1 MYPFS
6 RFRSNSRFTSL
17 SRGALS
23 LTFVFL
29 LIEFFDEFVYAVGG
43 AARPSLRADLGLSYT
58 QIGILLGLPAA
69 LNTLLEPAVMLLG
82 DTRYRKHLVIAGGL
96 GMALAAAL
104 VAGAHSF
111 TALLL
116 AEIISFPSSGA
127 FVTLSQA
134 TLMDLNP
141 GREPHMMARWSA
153 SGALANLIAP
163 LILAGGFALALGWR
177 WMYAALAV
185 WGLVLALVTVFRPF
199 PVHPHA
205 VSSATDESG
214 GTLWVLRT
222 LFRNLWVTI
231 HNLNLLRWLAL
242 LEMSD
247 LLLDMFS
254 GYVALYFADV
264 MGLDAV
270 QTSLALSLL
279 MLVSL
284 VSDLATIPLLER
296 FSGRAI
302 VRFTAAW
309 AVLAYTAFLLA
320 SWTLV
325 KIGLALLVRLS
336 TLGWYP
342 VLEGE
347 AYAAAQGR
355 SGTMKAVQSLGGLA
369 AGAIAGLIGWVA
381 GLAGLQTA
389 MGLLLFGPLCLVA
402 FVPRPALE
410 QG

>member
-1 MYPFS
+1 MHKHTLP
-6 RFRSNSRFTSL
+6 RSNGRLANLF
-17 SRGALS
+17 RGTYS
-23 LTFVFL
+23 LTFLFL

-43 AARPSLRADLGLSYT
+43 TARPSLRLDLGLSYA

-69 LNTLLEPAVMLLG
+69 LNTLLEPVLMLLG
-82 DTRYRKHLVIAGGL
+82 DTRWRKQLVIAGGL
-96 GMALAAAL
+96 GMALSAAL
-104 VAGAHSF
+104 VAGAQSF
-111 TALLL
+111 PVLLL

-141 GREPHMMARWSA
+141 GREPHMMARWSV

-163 LILAGGFALALGWR
+163 LILAGGFALAFGWR

-185 WGLVLALVTVFRPF
+185 WGLGLALVTAFRPF
-199 PVHPHA
+199 PVHMRADPEA
-205 VSSATDESG
+205 QAGRGSI
-214 GTLWVLRT
+214 LRG
-222 LFRNLWVTI
+222 LFRNLWKAVR
-231 HNLNLLRWLAL
+231 NLSLLRWLGL
-242 LEMSD
+242 LEVSD
-247 LLLDMFS
+247 LLLDVFS

-264 MGLDAV
+264 IGLNAV
-270 QTSLALSLL
+270 QTSLALSLI

-284 VSDLATIPLLER
+284 IDDLALIPLLER
-296 FSGRAI
+296 FAGRAI

-309 AVLAYTAFLLA
+309 AVLAYSAFLLVP
-320 SWTLV
+320 WPLV
-325 KIGLALLVRLS
+325 KIGLALLVRLT

-369 AGAIAGLIGWVA
+369 AGVIAGLIGWVA

-389 MGLLLFGPLCLVA
+389 MWILLLGPLCLAA
-402 FVPRPALE
+402 FVPRPVG
-410 QG
+410 QKSMIK

>member
-1 MYPFS
+1 M
-6 RFRSNSRFTSL
+6 
-17 SRGALS
+17 
-23 LTFVFL
+23 
-29 LIEFFDEFVYAVGG
+29 GG
-43 AARPSLRADLGLSYT
+43 AARPSLRADLGLSYA

-69 LNTLLEPAVMLLG
+69 LNTLLEPALMLLG
-82 DTRYRKHLVIAGGL
+82 DTPWRKHLVIAGGL
-96 GMALAAAL
+96 GMALSAAL

-111 TALLL
+111 TAILL

-134 TLMDLNP
+134 TLIDLNP

-177 WMYAALAV
+177 WMYAALAA
-185 WGLVLALVTVFRPF
+185 WGLVLTLVTAFRPF
-199 PVHPHA
+199 PAHPHA
-205 VSSATDESG
+205 VSSAIDGSG
-214 GTLWVLRT
+214 ERQSVLRG
-222 LFRNLWVTI
+222 LFRNLWEAV

-264 MGLDAV
+264 MGLNAV
-270 QTSLALSLL
+270 QTGLALSLL

-284 VSDLATIPLLER
+284 VSDLALIPLLER

-309 AVLAYTAFLLA
+309 AILVYAAFLLA
-320 SWTLV
+320 PWTLV

-369 AGAIAGLIGWVA
+369 VGAIAGLIGWVA

-389 MGLLLFGPLCLVA
+389 MGLLLLGPLCLAV
-402 FVPRPALE
+402 FVPPADHKPQVVKLKA
-410 QG
+410 